1 MKELVLLCPIVMIL
15 NHHSSRALMCVHL
28 KSSNQIRSLALQT
41 TETGKVNGRKSFS
54 VSACRGREKRKL
66 DGTSE
71 SGTKLG
77 ELVLQ
82 LKKQRYTERE
92 EREKRREKTT
102 S

>member
-1 MKELVLLCPIVMIL
+1 ME
-15 NHHSSRALMCVHL
+15 SSTSDTER
-28 KSSNQIRSLALQT
+28 KT

-71 SGTKLG
+71 SGTKLE

-82 LKKQRYTERE
+82 LKKQR
-92 EREKRREKTT
+92 
-102 S
+102 

>member
-1 MKELVLLCPIVMIL
+1 M
-15 NHHSSRALMCVHL
+15 
-28 KSSNQIRSLALQT
+28 
-41 TETGKVNGRKSFS
+41 NGRKSFS

-82 LKKQRYTERE
+82 LKNSAKQRRRKER
-92 EREKRREKTT
+92 KDEKTRPHKT
-102 S
+102 TFENFEKQIR